1 MDKKIKRTPIVLN
14 PHTIAL
20 ISIFIK
26 HEHLEDIWYSGSDI
40 EKFVKEQIHSSSRAA
55 KQFIAQLEGHW
66 TPRFLK
72 ALRTEIDSVLKS
84 GYKK

>member
-1 MDKKIKRTPIVLN
+1 MVKEIKRTPIVLS

-20 ISIFIK
+20 ISVFIK
-26 HEHLEDIWYSGSDI
+26 HEHLEDIWYSNSDF
-40 EKFVKEQIHSSSRAA
+40 EKFVKEQVHSSSRAA

-72 ALRTEIDSVLKS
+72 ALRKEIDRELK
-84 GYKK
+84 KLEEM